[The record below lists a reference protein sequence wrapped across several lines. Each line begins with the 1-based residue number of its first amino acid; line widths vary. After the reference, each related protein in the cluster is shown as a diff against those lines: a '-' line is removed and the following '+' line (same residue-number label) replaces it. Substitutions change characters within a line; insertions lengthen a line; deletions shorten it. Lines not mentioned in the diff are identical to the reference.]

1 MSNFDKDK
9 DIDNALETIFDKIK
23 PAIKEKLNDEGEN
36 NESNKLTTYKELKA
50 SKLYTNDTLLKNI
63 KKYFPSTSDGLNYI
77 VPELFQI
84 IDIISMSNIIYQ
96 DTNEHLVNMLL
107 DNILFSELKKIDSKV
122 NTFYT
127 SIDEKL
133 ESSKSDSQP
142 EPDKDKS
149 YKSMNIAYN
158 SREKKFTVTYP
169 DFLTDAFETIKN
181 KLLNNTEYAK
191 MISMELIEQATPG
204 ENSVENHSDAHGDIP
219 GPPTPPAEAQA
230 EAQPPTDEQRRSP
243 PGASLPPP
251 AATGT
256 QGLKQGTPP
265 PPRAPAGAP
274 AGAPAEAPPA
284 ETIKSRPLA
293 ILPKPPLQSPQ
304 AKASAKAP
312 ATAIE
317 KITDL
322 FGKDA
327 AGFLNLLD
335 LPPTDEQRRSPPG
348 ASLPPPAATGTQG
361 LKQGTPPPPRANT
374 GAPLPPPA
382 ATGTQGL
389 TQEVEARQQLLQLS
403 KSSPITNYGAP
414 IRNNGGTC
422 WLNSAIQLLWNI
434 DSVRNFL
441 INSSESK
448 LTNLLTLDSHP
459 GKRQKLITYI
469 TNKYDKAI
477 RELWEERIRA
487 NLPVKKDATLEE
499 LKEAKDK
506 ALAEVAIFED
516 EVDIFREAPE
526 IGMLRKEIDIDTIKA
541 LRILFLTINDNNTK
555 HGTYPLNIKEIM
567 FKKTNNDEVT
577 VARQLHDRFTEQN
590 KAHPSETDTAVNR
603 YTTQEDTSEFLIMMT
618 SIFKYYMNIEILTM
632 CKSYTTIHSTTS
644 VAINNTESKA
654 NISTFPIL
662 QLSIDSKIVKTSI
675 SNLITDYQKNDVI
688 VDNVTDYV
696 DSLKQ
701 SDKDYD
707 QAMDYKTQ
715 SKITKVSNFD
725 ESTYLIINI
734 VRFISSY
741 DKSTN
746 TMIASKVNTTVEPEK
761 NLLFS
766 GKTYTLQ
773 GCIIHIGNSM
783 AEGHYIYIVY
793 NMDGEPIQIIDD
805 ETIYTKANKIKAK
818 YEYHLDL
825 IPTNGVV
832 FLYKNLTKIQDIADA
847 AETLAKPFIDHAVI
861 RVNQLI
867 YQLAYN
873 NEAHV
878 VIPGSTSN
886 EKHNLGTG
894 LAKDQWIEYYIKNGN
909 HPINVIISAQRL
921 FVEKLGDFFK
931 SLKTRFNKRVLYV
944 SEVNNSIANKNNIV
958 VWGANSENCYGNAG
972 EAIDGEGQASKMIAH
987 GPGVFGII
995 TTPLT
1000 GLPDEEK
1007 SRGFATGSSLTSEQ
1021 PALPREQESG
1031 VQESRAPSR
1040 GQKPRTLAPA
1050 PATAAAAA
1058 PALAPPRTPALAE
1071 ATAIAAAAAAA
1082 PLRAQKPRTPA
1093 LERHGAA
1100 RAAPAPA
1107 EATAIAAAA
1116 IAAPPRTPAAAA
1128 TARGQEPI
1136 TPAPALTA
1144 AQKKAIAISTEE
1156 EHMEHADNAFR
1167 NQRKQRWFTDIF
1179 GVDER
1184 IKWDDV
1190 VSNFKM
1196 ENDTLICTS
1205 DLLTDPAYKEQF
1217 VGKFECLSLKELKME
1232 HSKYTMTADSL
1243 RISFDIVATGTGVG
1257 PLHMNTDNNGAVF
1270 QVASQFNCLEMYN
1283 HYFTPNHG
1291 VGVYI
1296 NDRTQGPAC
1305 AMACPAALVY
1315 RNYLVKH
1322 SKNRVKPNNTTDKAV
1337 YIGQNIVQIDNLS
1350 NLGTIVG
1357 NNTMPDGKY
1366 WTMKNGYAFLKSRD
1380 SLLELNREL
1389 ATEGKINDAM
1399 DELCVGVHWKTSV
1412 RPNSNPNTNK
1422 VCQVYAS
1429 ALPINYNNNLFIR
1442 DDIPVPSPDEWR
1454 TFASAILKASYEATL
1469 AVAAIKLKEDNL
1481 DRIKCFI
1488 TLIGGGAFENDRLWI
1503 QEALYQA
1510 INKYK
1515 YWPID
1520 VILVHYGA
1528 KVSRD
1533 ISNAFP
1539 KFRAG
1544 ETPAIPTT
1552 PAAAATPTP
1561 AIVKTPTPATVILNI
1576 SDYGVSF
1583 PDPFPDKKQ
1592 DRARYK
1598 RQLILQDTLD
1608 RFAENT
1614 QFYTDR
1620 AIENLTSWE
1629 QKKITPRSCILNV
1642 TISDWGTKAQE
1653 VTKKYGTTFAC
1664 LNMASKNPGGH
1675 YMGGATAQEENMF
1688 RRTNCHF
1695 SLVPNTEFFT
1705 TSRTYTAAMI
1715 DLITGKNNKVYID
1728 ITNPRICIKSEEIFL
1743 NGHVSGYTHFKDH
1756 EIFQFYEMRSAAINI
1771 TREGKGLFNED
1782 EMTTRIH
1789 AQIQTLIDYKI
1800 RHVVFG
1806 AFGCGAFHNPPERIA
1821 CIYRD
1826 KLKTVDKD
1834 FDVIEFPIFY
1844 AGHGDRNFNIFNKA
1858 FKVTAFTK
1866 QDGSIERSWRYNT
1879 TDFKVSHNIPENM
1892 GTIDYEIPYRYGGD
1906 STSVMEAS
1914 NITLIPADL
1923 DSKTDISE
1931 ANKQNKRVFI
1941 MKQTLERF
1949 ASEGTNLFR
1958 SAQKNLEKWITEA
1971 KSNQKP
1977 NLLSVENRDWG
1988 DAALEYTIKYGVIFA
2003 CLNMANAYTPGGGY
2017 IKGSGA
2023 QEENMFRRTNCH
2035 FTIDSTHLV
2044 PINTDQEWQK
2054 RQYAPEKIDL
2064 LKGKDGYVYFDWEYP
2079 RICIR
2084 GPEENSI
2091 SLGYDFLD
2099 DGKIFPFYELRSAAL
2114 DRRKDGKPPKQL
2126 KMADWEIRKMKYR
2139 INAQLETLRVHDV
2152 KHVILGAFGCG
2163 AFYNDPETIAEL
2175 YKQAI
2180 EERKAY
2186 FEVIVFAIIHETP
2199 NTNFEK
2205 FKEVFETN
2213 PLIIG
2218 ASASASPS
2226 ASASTTTDNLA
2237 PPVNAP
2243 TPPTS
2248 AKPALKLAIPT
2259 TPATPA
2265 IPIKPLKLP
2274 IQTRKVRFKPN
2285 IKEEFSIPVGKLLKT
2300 DFYSPRTERLNRD
2313 EVKAL
2318 ESHRFLRRDTDKH
2331 RPSDYFHDNDEAAA
2345 AVMIE
2350 RHSRV
2355 DYDFLRGVKQNL
2367 YSLMKTNQNQ
2377 LSDDRLNFLLKIIL
2391 FLQDNDIIDRA
2402 DKMLKGT
2409 MARDD
2414 TTLDKAKVKL
2424 NARVKAAEADSEE
2437 QELFDKIVED
2447 QLSRLEH

>member
-219 GPPTPPAEAQA
+219 GPPTPPAQAHPAQAEAQA
-230 EAQPPTDEQRRSP
+230 EAQAPPAKVPPAKVPPAETELGKLMSGVLGLPSLITDKKAPLPLAR
-243 PGASLPPP
+243 LPPP
-251 AATGT
+251 SPS
-256 QGLKQGTPP
+256 PP
-265 PPRAPAGAP
+265 PPSPSPPPKAPP
-274 AGAPAEAPPA
+274 AQAEAQVQAPPA
-284 ETIKSRPLA
+284 ETELGKLMSGVLGLPSLITDKKAQPPANAIETVTNLFSKHMPDFLSLLDPTSTDKPGTPSPTETGTLA
-293 ILPKPPLQSPQ
+293 ILP
-304 AKASAKAP
+304 
-312 ATAIE
+312 
-317 KITDL
+317 
-322 FGKDA
+322 
-327 AGFLNLLD
+327 
-335 LPPTDEQRRSPPG
+335 
-348 ASLPPPAATGTQG
+348 
-361 LKQGTPPPPRANT
+361 PPPPL
-374 GAPLPPPA
+374 APP
-382 ATGTQGL
+382 
-389 TQEVEARQQLLQLS
+389 LLFKPLDS
-403 KSSPITNYGAP
+403 CPLK
-414 IRNNGGTC
+414 NNGNTC
-422 WLNSAIQLLWNI
+422 FLNSVIQLLWNI
-434 DSVRNFL
+434 DGVRDFL
-441 INSSESK
+441 LNITDHDINNLIINTHNVADYKQLDEQLPIIYEESNRGK
-448 LTNLLTLDSHP
+448 PYDDAINYNTIITDNRLVLDST
-459 GKRQKLITYI
+459 KKTAIENTY
-469 TNKYDKAI
+469 
-477 RELWEERIRA
+477 
-487 NLPVKKDATLEE
+487 
-499 LKEAKDK
+499 
-506 ALAEVAIFED
+506 
-516 EVDIFREAPE
+516 
-526 IGMLRKEIDIDTIKA
+526 KA
-541 LRILFLTINDNNTK
+541 LRQLFTHINDNKNTVIDMSIIRSINGRSLLDLLVEWIK
-555 HGTYPLNIKEIM
+555 TIDQNYNLGEQFDAEETINILSIFENIMDIQIFNMYKSYSIITKSIQECSNHARTSNKPKTIVERSNMIMLVIDQNNLKLKYNGRPRKISHLIEIIKERDAEKDTMVAKTYTDSCYEEGKTEQEGRIVTLKTLYEAFDEGTCLIIKLGRHLDTGDKNTYPITPDTTL
-567 FKKTNNDEVT
+567 T
-577 VARQLHDRFTEQN
+577 V
-590 KAHPSETDTAVNR
+590 
-603 YTTQEDTSEFLIMMT
+603 
-618 SIFKYYMNIEILTM
+618 
-632 CKSYTTIHSTTS
+632 
-644 VAINNTESKA
+644 
-654 NISTFPIL
+654 
-662 QLSIDSKIVKTSI
+662 
-675 SNLITDYQKNDVI
+675 
-688 VDNVTDYV
+688 
-696 DSLKQ
+696 
-701 SDKDYD
+701 
-707 QAMDYKTQ
+707 
-715 SKITKVSNFD
+715 
-725 ESTYLIINI
+725 
-734 VRFISSY
+734 
-741 DKSTN
+741 
-746 TMIASKVNTTVEPEK
+746 
-761 NLLFS
+761 S

-773 GCIIHIGNSM
+773 GCIIHVSVV
-783 AEGHYIYIVY
+783 AESGHYVYIVY
-793 NMDGEPIQIIDD
+793 NSKGDPIQVIDD
-805 ETIYTKANKIKAK
+805 DISYTKDNDSAELYQSRIDSINT
-818 YEYHLDL
+818 HGTL
-825 IPTNGVV
+825 
-832 FLYKNLTKIQDIADA
+832 FLYKNLSNINEIASA
-847 AETLAKPFIDHAVI
+847 AALLAKPFIEHATR
-861 RVNQLI
+861 RVNQLR
-867 YQLAYN
+867 YQLHTIKPQENVLIA
-873 NEAHV
+873 
-878 VIPGSTSN
+878 GSN
-886 EKHNLGTG
+886 GKHNLGTG
-894 LAKDQWIEYYIKNGN
+894 LAKFQWIEFYVKKMNGSK
-909 HPINVIISAQRL
+909 PINVIISAQRL
-921 FVEKLGDFFK
+921 FVKKLGELFK
-931 SLKTRFNKRVLYV
+931 ELENQFPHRVSYDPH
-944 SEVNNSIANKNNIV
+944 VNNAKVRQTAGITTIV
-958 VWGANSENCYGNAG
+958 VWGANSSNCYGVSGDNISG
-972 EAIDGEGQASKMIAH
+972 DGQASDMAH
-987 GPGVFGII
+987 HGEGVFGII

-1000 GLPDEEK
+1000 GTPDTIPADK
-1007 SRGFATGSSLTSEQ
+1007 IVGFATHNMLSTDDLMK
-1021 PALPREQESG
+1021 L
-1031 VQESRAPSR
+1031 
-1040 GQKPRTLAPA
+1040 RTP
-1050 PATAAAAA
+1050 AAAAA
-1058 PALAPPRTPALAE
+1058 ARTPAAP
-1071 ATAIAAAAAAA
+1071 ARTPAAAAAAA
-1082 PLRAQKPRTPA
+1082 ARPGAAAPARTPA
-1093 LERHGAA
+1093 
-1100 RAAPAPA
+1100 
-1107 EATAIAAAA
+1107 AAAA

-1136 TPAPALTA
+1136 TPVPALTA
-1144 AQKKAIAISTEE
+1144 AEEKAIAIRTEE
-1156 EHMEHADNAFR
+1156 AHMEHADNAFR

-1205 DLLTDPAYKEQF
+1205 DLLTDPAYKKQF

-1283 HYFTPNHG
+1283 HYYTPNHG
-1291 VGVYI
+1291 VGVYVK
-1296 NDRTQGPAC
+1296 DPTQGPVC

-1322 SKNRVKPNNTTDKAV
+1322 LKNRVKPNNTADKDV
-1337 YIGQNIVQIDNLS
+1337 YTGQNKVQIDNLS
-1350 NLGTIVG
+1350 NLGAIVG

-1380 SLLELNREL
+1380 SLLELNGEL
-1389 ATEGKINDAM
+1389 AKEGKINDAM
-1399 DELCVGVHWKTSV
+1399 DALCVGVHWKTSV

-1561 AIVKTPTPATVILNI
+1561 AIVKTPTPATPTPAIVKTPTPATVILNI

-1598 RQLILQDTLD
+1598 RQLILQDTLV

-2035 FTIDSTHLV
+2035 FTIDSTKLV

-2054 RQYAPEKIDL
+2054 RQYAPEIIEL

-2091 SLGYDFLD
+2091 SFGYDFLD

-2114 DRRKDGKPPKQL
+2114 DRRKDGKPPTQP

-2139 INAQLETLRVHDV
+2139 INAQLETLRVHGV

-2163 AFYNDPETIAEL
+2163 AFYNDPKTIAEL